1 MMKTD
6 RFRMNSSTLGGG
18 GGGKFPWNGLLA
30 GAVSV
35 ALTLG
40 AVGSEDIHDGVV
52 VWLRG
57 DSDANGDGIIQATE
71 VVDARSPVFSEA
83 IRPYGWLDG
92 TVSET
97 AGDFCWTND
106 TVTVPYTR
114 RTVPGAR
121 NYGFRQ
127 RVREANNGSMPN
139 TIVLSETASRITSCS
154 WSFHLRFKWAGDCIS
169 PKTSQQWLVNAAS
182 DGASSE
188 GHGFKWSVQNDGKFV
203 CWIGSTPFLSG
214 VSANAVQI
222 ESNKWT
228 DVVFVFNDGG
238 TVDLSL
244 MQEGG
249 SFVAKSLTSRDVLY
263 RPCPTGSFVIGN
275 ESKVEKWG
283 YYVDSAACFSA
294 FRGQVNQFAV
304 WNRALSADEVKRVLA
319 WPNEDLVR
327 AGVADG
333 SASEF
338 EGAEPVAEGAL
349 DADAGWGA
357 FGGDIPAGASKSVAF
372 VVPTRFDGLPQ
383 LLRWRGASDSASG
396 LLELTANGTSVG
408 VLAAEPDRW
417 TVFLIPGAH
426 FVAGET
432 TTLTLTRV
440 DAGTGPLRTDALAV
454 GGSWQ
459 EGTVSGNQ
467 WENGSID
474 KTPVDYYV
482 PDGDFGHFR
491 NKAQQGSGMRL
502 KFDVPESVAGF
513 HKYEVAFSSVFE
525 QARENVKFVAYVN
538 GVQAYAEERISG
550 GWQNRSFKVPRNLL
564 KAGEN
569 ELYFANEGDPN
580 GAEGFFSFDY
590 VQMRVGKRQKGIC
603 IVIR

>member
-1 MMKTD
+1 MA
-6 RFRMNSSTLGGG
+6 SVGG
-18 GGGKFPWNGLLA
+18 
-30 GAVSV
+30 
-35 ALTLG
+35 
-40 AVGSEDIHDGVV
+40 DIHEDAI

-57 DSDANGDGIIQATE
+57 DSDANGDGVIQVDE
-71 VVDARSPVFSEA
+71 VVDARKPTAAET
-83 IRPYGWLDG
+83 IRPFGWLDG
-92 TVSET
+92 TVADT
-97 AGDFCWTND
+97 GGDFCWTND
-106 TVTVPYTR
+106 AVTIPYTQ

-127 RVREANNGSMPN
+127 SVRTANNGSMPN
-139 TIVLSETASRITSCS
+139 TIVLSDTASRITSNS

-169 PKTSQQWLVNAAS
+169 PKTSQHWLVNAAS
-182 DGASSE
+182 DSASAD

-203 CWIGSTPFLSG
+203 CWIGGTPFLSG

-228 DVVFVFNDGG
+228 DAVFVFNDGG
-238 TVDLSL
+238 AIDLTV

-249 SFVAKSLTSRDVLY
+249 RLVAKSFSSKDGQY
-263 RPCPTGSFVIGN
+263 RPCPTGAFVLGN
-275 ESKVEKWG
+275 EAKVEKWG
-283 YYVDSAACFSA
+283 YYVDSAACYSA

-304 WNRALSADEVKRVLA
+304 WNRALTADEVLRVLA

-333 SASEF
+333 SSAEF
-338 EGAEPVAEGAL
+338 NGAEPVAEGPL

-383 LLRWRGASDSASG
+383 LLRWRGAADSASG
-396 LLELTANGTSVG
+396 LLELKANGTSVG
-408 VLAAEPDRW
+408 VLPAEANRW
-417 TVFLIPGAH
+417 TVFLIPGAQ

-432 TTLTLTRV
+432 TTLTLTRT
-440 DAGTGPLRTDALAV
+440 DAGTDPLRTDALAV

-491 NKAQQGSGMRL
+491 NKALPGSGMRL

-513 HKYEVAFSSVFE
+513 HRYEVAFSSVFE
-525 QARENVKFVAYVN
+525 QARENVKFVAYLN
-538 GVQAYAEERISG
+538 GVSVYSEERTSG
-550 GWQNRSFKVPRNLL
+550 GWQNRSFKIPRNLL
-564 KAGEN
+564 KAGAN
-569 ELYFANEGDPN
+569 ELHFVNEGDPD

>member
-1 MMKTD
+1 MA
-6 RFRMNSSTLGGG
+6 S
-18 GGGKFPWNGLLA
+18 A
-30 GAVSV
+30 GD
-35 ALTLG
+35 
-40 AVGSEDIHDGVV
+40 DIHADAI

-57 DSDANGDGIIQATE
+57 DSDANGDGVIQVGE
-71 VVDARSPVFSEA
+71 VVDARKPVSSEA
-83 IRPYGWLDG
+83 IRPFGWLDG
-92 TVSET
+92 TVSDT
-97 AGDFCWTND
+97 GGDFCWTND
-106 TVTVPYTR
+106 AVTVPYTM
-114 RTVPGAR
+114 RTIPGAR

-127 RVREANNGSMPN
+127 SVRTANNGSMPN
-139 TIVLSETASRITSCS
+139 TIVLSETASRITSNS
-154 WSFHLRFKWAGDCIS
+154 WSFHLRFKWAGDSIS
-169 PKTSQQWLVNAAS
+169 PKTAQQWLVNAAS
-182 DGASSE
+182 DSASAE

-203 CWIGSTPFLSG
+203 CWIGRTPFLSG

-228 DVVFVFNDGG
+228 DVVFVFNEGSAI
-238 TVDLSL
+238 DLTAL
-244 MQEGG
+244 QEGG
-249 SFVAKSLTSRDVLY
+249 SLVAKSLTSKDGCY
-263 RPCPTGSFVIGN
+263 RPCPTKDFVLGN
-275 ESKVEKWG
+275 EAKVEKWG

-304 WNRALSADEVKRVLA
+304 WNRALTADEVKRVLA

-333 SASEF
+333 SAAEF
-338 EGAEPVAEGAL
+338 DGAETVAEGAL

-357 FGGDIPAGASKSVAF
+357 FGGDISAGASKSVAF

-396 LLELTANGTSVG
+396 LLELKANGTSVG
-408 VLAAEPDRW
+408 VLPAEPDRW
-417 TVFLIPGAH
+417 TVFLVPGAQ

-432 TTLTLTRV
+432 TTLTLTRT
-440 DAGTGPLRTDALAV
+440 DTGTGPLRTDALAV

-491 NKAQQGSGMRL
+491 NKALPGSGMRL

-513 HKYEVAFSSVFE
+513 HRYEVAFSSVFE
-525 QARENVKFVAYVN
+525 QARENVKFVAYLN
-538 GVQAYAEERISG
+538 GVSVYSEERTSG
-550 GWQNRSFKVPRNLL
+550 GWQNRSFKIPRNLL
-564 KAGEN
+564 KAGAN
-569 ELYFANEGDPN
+569 ELYFANEGDSN

>member
-1 MMKTD
+1 MA
-6 RFRMNSSTLGGG
+6 S
-18 GGGKFPWNGLLA
+18 A
-30 GAVSV
+30 GD
-35 ALTLG
+35 
-40 AVGSEDIHDGVV
+40 DIHADAIA
-52 VWLRG
+52 WLRG
-57 DSDANGDGIIQATE
+57 DSDANGDGVIQVGE
-71 VVDARSPVFSEA
+71 VVDARWPVSSEA
-83 IRPYGWLDG
+83 IRPFGWLDG

-97 AGDFCWTND
+97 GGDFCWTND
-106 TVTVPYTR
+106 VVTVPYTR

-127 RVREANNGSMPN
+127 SVRTANNGSMPN
-139 TIVLSETASRITSCS
+139 TIVLSETARRITSNS

-169 PKTSQQWLVNAAS
+169 PKTTQQWLVNAAS
-182 DGASSE
+182 DSASAE

-228 DVVFVFNDGG
+228 DAVFVFNEGG
-238 TVDLSL
+238 AVDLTAL
-244 MQEGG
+244 QEGG
-249 SFVAKSLTSRDVLY
+249 RLVSKSLTSRDGQY
-263 RPCPTGSFVIGN
+263 RPCPTKDFVLGN
-275 ESKVEKWG
+275 EAKVEKWG

-304 WNRALSADEVKRVLA
+304 WNRALTADEVKRVLA

-333 SASEF
+333 SAAEF
-338 EGAEPVAEGAL
+338 NGAETVAEGAL

-372 VVPTRFDGLPQ
+372 VVPARFDGLPQ
-383 LLRWRGASDSASG
+383 LLRWRGAADSASG
-396 LLELTANGTSVG
+396 LLELKANGTSVG
-408 VLAAEPDRW
+408 VLPAEPDRW
-417 TVFLIPGAH
+417 TVFLVPGAQ

-432 TTLTLTRV
+432 TTLTLTRT
-440 DAGTGPLRTDALAV
+440 DAGTAPLRTDALAV

-467 WENGSID
+467 WENGASG
-474 KTPVDYYV
+474 TTAYYV
-482 PDGDFGHFR
+482 PDGDFSHFP
-491 NKAQQGSGMRL
+491 NKATRGTDMRL
-502 KFDVPESVAGF
+502 LFDVPESVAG
-513 HKYEVAFSSVFE
+513 HHRYEVAFSRIFGGNV
-525 QARENVKFVAYVN
+525 REKVKCVAYLN
-538 GVQAYAEERISG
+538 DVQVWSEGACGDAG
-550 GWQNRSFKVPRNLL
+550 FQKRSFRVPRDLV
-564 KAGEN
+564 KAGAN
-569 ELYFANEGDPN
+569 VLRFVNEGEEHVVPETGDDNP
-580 GAEGFFSFDY
+580 EYFSFDY